1 MFFRTDHFRHIA
13 DESLAKIIA
22 EVVNELVEKNG
33 KTLYGNYFNDGSADN
48 FSTTQE
54 KTDSH
59 VAFAIGI
66 EEMGWIPNAKGKTIA
81 RARPNTDELY
91 EISQQRNKALERN
104 QQELIDKLRNKK
116 E

>member
-48 FSTTQE
+48 FSTTPVC
-54 KTDSH
+54 S
-59 VAFAIGI
+59 
-66 EEMGWIPNAKGKTIA
+66 
-81 RARPNTDELY
+81 
-91 EISQQRNKALERN
+91 
-104 QQELIDKLRNKK
+104 
-116 E
+116 